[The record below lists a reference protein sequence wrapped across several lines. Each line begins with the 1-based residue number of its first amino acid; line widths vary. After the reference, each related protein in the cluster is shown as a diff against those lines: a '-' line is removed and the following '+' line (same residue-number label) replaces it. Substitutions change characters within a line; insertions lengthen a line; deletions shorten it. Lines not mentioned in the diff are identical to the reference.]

1 MQGSSLVNVT
11 MQLVGP
17 NPEPG
22 PENEKHVKAK
32 KADTRSSYDSFDIII
47 DTMSAKTLAKL
58 QKHYDKGSK

>member
-1 MQGSSLVNVT
+1 